1 MFPDSDLDPAYLLL
15 PESQI
20 LGRPGIKTII
30 GIPGVGKTA
39 VRRWLKSR
47 ARLDSDRPSSF
58 SNRMEYT
65 IVDTPAAEPSDL
77 PPSVAPLLGLGQPSK
92 ATIRYLLELINDM
105 PQEYWTR
112 LEKLYGIPAL
122 VRPIKDNR
130 FVDPA
135 QDLLVHVAR
144 KFNRVGKYGP
154 NLESAMEI
162 VVNDCLDGKI
172 LWWITEQPEQ

>member
-1 MFPDSDLDPAYLLL
+1 MFPDSDLDPVNLLL

-20 LGRPGIKTII
+20 LGRSGIKTII
-30 GIPGVGKTA
+30 GIPGIGKTT

-47 ARLDSDRPSSF
+47 ASLNSDKPSSF
-58 SNRMEYT
+58 SNKMEYT
-65 IVDTPAAEPSDL
+65 IIDTPAAEPSDL
-77 PPSVAPLLGLGQPSK
+77 PPSLAPLLGLGQPSTD
-92 ATIRYLLELINDM
+92 TIRYLLEVINDM
-105 PQEYWTR
+105 PEGYWTK

-154 NLESAMEI
+154 NLESAVEI
-162 VVNDCLDGKI
+162 VVNDFLDGKI
-172 LWWITEQPEQ
+172 LWWIKERPG